1 MSYPVLLGAIVIT
14 SANRQIRIK
23 EGANTNN
30 AQLALGTYY
39 LRGDGAAGDF
49 LPVLVTALQAANV
62 GSANTYTAT
71 VSRNIDSSSP
81 HTTITITR
89 ATGTDNFQI
98 LWANSQTT
106 FDGLLLGFS
115 ASTADDAL
123 AKTSTQA
130 CAAGWASN
138 DILRE
143 LEPFNERAVSVP
155 RKVNGAVVGVTRSS
169 QMTSW
174 ALGFAFVHE
183 DRMLKRRA
191 LAVTADTLE
200 GFMDRFGPGAA
211 FEMHETPLSAGTTLS
226 ALSASTR
233 VAVMHWSEDTL
244 SSFRPQRIG
253 PGVPL
258 YDLDTI
264 AHEQVT

>member
-14 SANRQIRIK
+14 SANRQIRFK

-39 LRGDGAAGDF
+39 LRGDGNAFDF
-49 LPVLVTALQAANV
+49 LPALVTALQAANA
-62 GSANTYTAT
+62 STNTYTAT
-71 VSRNIDSSSP
+71 VSRSIDTNAA

-89 ATGTDNFQI
+89 ATGADNFQI
-98 LWANSQTT
+98 LWGDPQTT
-106 FDGLLLGFS
+106 FDNLLLGFT

-130 CAAGWASN
+130 CAAGWVSN

-143 LEPFNERAVSVP
+143 LEPFSERAVSVP

-174 ALGFAFVHE
+174 SLGFAFVHE

-200 GFMDRFGPGAA
+200 GFMERFGPGAA
-211 FEMHETPLSAGTTLS
+211 FECHESPLSAGTTLS
-226 ALSASTR
+226 ALSSSTR

>member
-1 MSYPVLLGAIVIT
+1 M
-14 SANRQIRIK
+14 
-23 EGANTNN
+23 
-30 AQLALGTYY
+30 
-39 LRGDGAAGDF
+39 
-49 LPVLVTALQAANV
+49 
-62 GSANTYTAT
+62 
-71 VSRNIDSSSP
+71 
-81 HTTITITR
+81 
-89 ATGTDNFQI
+89 
-98 LWANSQTT
+98 
-106 FDGLLLGFS
+106 
-115 ASTADDAL
+115 

-130 CAAGWASN
+130 CAAGWVSN

-143 LEPFNERAVSVP
+143 LEPFSERAVSVP
-155 RKVNGAVVGVTRSS
+155 RKVNGAVIGVTRSS

-174 ALGFAFVHE
+174 ALRFAFVHE

-191 LAVTADTLE
+191 LAVTADALE
-200 GFMDRFGPGAA
+200 GFMERFGPGAA
-211 FEMHETPLSAGTTLS
+211 FECHESPLSAGTTLS

>member
-14 SANRQIRIK
+14 SANRAIRFK
-23 EGANTNN
+23 EGANINN
-30 AQLALGTYY
+30 AQLELGTWY
-39 LRGDGAAGDF
+39 LRGDGTSTDF
-49 LPVLVTALQAANV
+49 LTKLVTALQNANP
-62 GSANTYTAT
+62 SANAYTAT
-71 VSRNIDSSSP
+71 VSRNIDSSAA

-89 ATGTDNFQI
+89 SSGSDNFQI

-130 CAAGWASN
+130 CAAGWVSN

-143 LEPFNERAVSVP
+143 LEPFSERAVSVP

-200 GFMDRFGPGAA
+200 GFIERFGAGAA
-211 FEMHETPLSAGTTLS
+211 FELHESPISAGVTLS

-233 VAVMHWSEDTL
+233 VGVMHWSEDTL

-258 YDLDTI
+258 YDLDTV
-264 AHEQVT
+264 AHEEVT

>member
-30 AQLALGTYY
+30 AQLELGTWY
-39 LRGDGAAGDF
+39 LRGDGTATDF
-49 LPVLVTALQAANV
+49 LTKLVTALQNANA
-62 GSANTYTAT
+62 SINTYTAT
-71 VSRNIDSSSP
+71 VSRNIDSNAA

-89 ATGTDNFQI
+89 ATGADNFQI
-98 LWANSQTT
+98 LWADVATT
-106 FDGLLLGFS
+106 FDETMLGF
-115 ASTADDAL
+115 AANTADDAL

-130 CAAGWASN
+130 CAAGWVSN

-143 LEPFNERAVSVP
+143 LEPFGERVVSVP
-155 RKVNGAVVGVTRSS
+155 RKVNGAVVGVTRSAH
-169 QMTSW
+169 MTSW
-174 ALGFAFVHE
+174 SVGFAFVHE

-191 LAVTADTLE
+191 LAVAGDTLE
-200 GFMDRFGPGAA
+200 GFIERFGAGAA
-211 FEMHETPLSAGTTLS
+211 FELHESPISAGVTLS

-233 VAVMHWSEDTL
+233 VGVMHWSEDTL
-244 SSFRPQRIG
+244 GSFRPQRIG

-258 YDLDTI
+258 YDLETI